1 MYPES
6 PDDLDRLYTKLEWEN
21 PRANLA
27 GRVLARVYAAQR
39 VQRVSAVLSLVALT
53 ALGVGAFALGRGL
66 SVSGT
71 LDYLALLINNLDVAA
86 DAADDF
92 VSALLDVMPW
102 TEVIAVLLGM
112 VGLWLTSVALPRF
125 WANRRSSSS

>member
-112 VGLWLTSVALPRF
+112 AGLWLTSVALPRF
-125 WANRRSSSS
+125 GANRRSSSS